1 MKCILGRAYNEK
13 PVTDFKIFTLSF
25 LKRCV
30 YLKILRRRKREEAG
44 HKYSIHW
51 SLLQRSALGW
61 PKPAADSRVSPVNVR
76 DLGTPSAALSCLST
90 RSWLR
95 SEAELAFIWAPGVTN
110 NGFVCSATMPAL
122 NLLPNSILLL
132 LRVKY

>member
-1 MKCILGRAYNEK
+1 M
-13 PVTDFKIFTLSF
+13 
-25 LKRCV
+25 
-30 YLKILRRRKREEAG
+30 KILRRRKREEAG
-44 HKYSIHW
+44 HKYSIHR
-51 SLLQRSALGW
+51 SLLQWSALGW

-90 RSWLR
+90 GSWLR
-95 SEAELAFIWAPGVTN
+95 SEAVGQELASIWAPGVTN

-132 LRVKY
+132 LGDKY